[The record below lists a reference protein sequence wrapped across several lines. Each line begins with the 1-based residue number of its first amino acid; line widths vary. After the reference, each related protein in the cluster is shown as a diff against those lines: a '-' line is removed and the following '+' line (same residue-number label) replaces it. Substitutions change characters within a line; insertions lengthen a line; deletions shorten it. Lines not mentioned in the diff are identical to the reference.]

1 MDLSIWF
8 ITQETPIMKITE
20 LAEKAEKNGFEAVWF
35 AEAWRETIVPLTAI
49 SMKTK
54 TIKFGSGV
62 GQIFPNN
69 PTTLALQGTNL
80 QELSNGR
87 FIMGL
92 GLSTPFVVENWYG
105 SRYQRPLRQ
114 MRETIEVIKGI
125 QTSKSGNRFSY
136 DGELFKI
143 KNYKLPIIMEKPFPV
158 FMAAIGPKMLQLAGE
173 IADGLVIGA
182 LHSPKYLSENV
193 YPNLKIGAEQS
204 GRDLSNLEII
214 YGQICSIS
222 HNRREAYD
230 RARKSLMYTAQY
242 PHYQRVMEQEGFG
255 EEVKVI
261 SQALELR
268 DYEKA
273 ANLITD
279 KMVDH
284 FTIAGE
290 PDECREKILKYR
302 DYPGMPMLTLI
313 PFKVSEQEV
322 IENMELIID
331 TFKK

>member
-1 MDLSIWF
+1 MDLSIWL
-8 ITQETPIMKITE
+8 ITQKTPISKVTE
-20 LAEKAEKNGFEAVWF
+20 LAQKAEGNGFDAVWF

-49 SMKTK
+49 AMKTN

-69 PTTLALQGTNL
+69 PTTLALQGINL

-87 FIMGL
+87 FVMGL

-105 SRYQRPLRQ
+105 SHYGRPLRQ
-114 MRETIEVIKGI
+114 MRESIEVIQGI
-125 QTSKSGNRFSY
+125 QASESGNRFSY

-143 KNYKLPIIMEKPFPV
+143 KKYKSPVKMENPFPV
-158 FMAAIGPKMLQLAGE
+158 YMAAIGPKMLQLAGE

-182 LHSPKYLSENV
+182 LHSPRYLEENV
-193 YPNLKIGAEQS
+193 FPNLKIGAERS
-204 GRDLSNLEII
+204 GRDLTNLQMI

-222 HNRREAYD
+222 HNKKEAYD
-230 RARKSLMYTAQY
+230 RARKSIMYTAQY
-242 PHYQRVMEQEGFG
+242 PHYQRVMQQEGFS

-261 SQALELR
+261 NQAIEQR

-279 KMVDH
+279 KMVEH
-284 FTIAGE
+284 FTITGE
-290 PDECREKILKYR
+290 PDECREKLQKYQ

-313 PFKVSEQEV
+313 PFRVSEDEV
-322 IENMELIID
+322 IQNMELILE